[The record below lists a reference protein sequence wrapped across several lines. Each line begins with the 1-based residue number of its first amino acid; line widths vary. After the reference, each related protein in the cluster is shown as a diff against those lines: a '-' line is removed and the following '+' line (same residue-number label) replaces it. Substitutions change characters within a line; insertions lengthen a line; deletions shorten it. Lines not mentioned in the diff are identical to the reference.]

1 MKKTETTKL
10 EKLQKQ
16 LAEHLDEKV
25 ELNCRIFG
33 KMTFTIGNFLETGV
47 VSAKC
52 AQEMPAWHEDM
63 LVYPTTRALMKM
75 AKGDEEKQNETT
87 S

>member
-1 MKKTETTKL
+1 MKKIQTTKL

-25 ELNCRIFG
+25 ELNCHIFG
-33 KMTFTIGNFLETGV
+33 KMTFTIGSFLATGIESKRV
-47 VSAKC
+47 LRQC
-52 AQEMPAWHEDM
+52 PAWHEDM

-75 AKGDEEKQNETT
+75 AKGDE
-87 S
+87 

>member
-1 MKKTETTKL
+1 MKKIQTTKL

-33 KMTFTIGNFLETGV
+33 KMTFTIGSFLDTGI
-47 VSAKC
+47 VSKKVLKEC
-52 AQEMPAWHEDM
+52 PVWHEDM

-75 AKGDEEKQNETT
+75 AKGSK
-87 S
+87 

>member
-1 MKKTETTKL
+1 MKKIETTKL

-25 ELNCRIFG
+25 ELNCHIFG
-33 KMTFTIGNFLETGV
+33 KMKFTIGSFLDTGIISKRV
-47 VSAKC
+47 LRQC
-52 AQEMPAWHEDM
+52 PAWHEDM

-75 AKGDEEKQNETT
+75 AKGDE
-87 S
+87 

>member
-1 MKKTETTKL
+1 MKKIQTTKL

-33 KMTFTIGNFLETGV
+33 MMTFTIGSFLDTGI
-47 VSAKC
+47 VSKKVLRQC
-52 AQEMPAWHEDM
+52 PAWHEDM

-75 AKGDEEKQNETT
+75 AKGDE
-87 S
+87 

>member
-1 MKKTETTKL
+1 MKKIQLTKL

-33 KMTFTIGNFLETGV
+33 KMTFTIGSFLDTGI
-47 VSAKC
+47 VSKKVLKEC
-52 AQEMPAWHEDM
+52 PVWHEDM

-75 AKGDEEKQNETT
+75 AKGSK
-87 S
+87 

>member
-1 MKKTETTKL
+1 MKKIELTKL

-33 KMTFTIGNFLETGV
+33 KMTFTIGNFLDTGI
-47 VSAKC
+47 VSKKVLRQC
-52 AQEMPAWHEDM
+52 PAWHEDM

-75 AKGDEEKQNETT
+75 AKGDE
-87 S
+87 

>member
-1 MKKTETTKL
+1 MKKIELTKL

-33 KMTFTIGNFLETGV
+33 KIKFTIGSFLDTGI
-47 VSAKC
+47 VSIKVLRQC
-52 AQEMPAWHEDM
+52 PAWHDDM
-63 LVYPTTRALMKM
+63 LAYPTTKALMTLVKEG
-75 AKGDEEKQNETT
+75 K
-87 S
+87 

>member
-1 MKKTETTKL
+1 MKKIELTKL

-33 KMTFTIGNFLETGV
+33 KMTFTIGNFLDTGI
-47 VSAKC
+47 VSKKVLRQC
-52 AQEMPAWHEDM
+52 PAWHEDM
-63 LVYPTTRALMKM
+63 LVYSTTRALMKM
-75 AKGDEEKQNETT
+75 AKGDE
-87 S
+87 

>member
-52 AQEMPAWHEDM
+52 AQEMPAWHEDQM
-63 LVYPTTRALMKM
+63 VFPTTKALMHMVKDM
-75 AKGDEEKQNETT
+75 REGA
-87 S
+87 

>member
-1 MKKTETTKL
+1 MKKIETTKL

-33 KMTFTIGNFLETGV
+33 KMTFTIGSFLDTGI
-47 VSAKC
+47 VSKKVLSQC
-52 AQEMPAWHEDM
+52 PAWHEDM

-75 AKGDEEKQNETT
+75 AKGDE
-87 S
+87 

>member
-1 MKKTETTKL
+1 MKKIETTKL

-33 KMTFTIGNFLETGV
+33 KIKFTIGSFLDTGIISKRV
-47 VSAKC
+47 LRQC
-52 AQEMPAWHEDM
+52 PAWHEDM
-63 LVYPTTRALMKM
+63 LVYPTTIALMKM
-75 AKGDEEKQNETT
+75 AKGDE
-87 S
+87 

>member
-1 MKKTETTKL
+1 MKKIELTKL

-33 KMTFTIGNFLETGV
+33 KMTFTIGSFLDTGI
-47 VSAKC
+47 VSKKLIRQC
-52 AQEMPAWHEDM
+52 PSWHEDM
-63 LVYPTTRALMKM
+63 FVYTTTRALMKM
-75 AKGDEEKQNETT
+75 AKGDE
-87 S
+87 

>member
-1 MKKTETTKL
+1 MKKIELTKL

-33 KMTFTIGNFLETGV
+33 KMTITIGSFLDTGIISKRV
-47 VSAKC
+47 LRQC
-52 AQEMPAWHEDM
+52 PAWHEDM

-75 AKGDEEKQNETT
+75 AKGDE
-87 S
+87 

>member
-1 MKKTETTKL
+1 MKKIQTTKL

-33 KMTFTIGNFLETGV
+33 KMTFTIGSFLDTGI
-47 VSAKC
+47 VSKKVLKQC
-52 AQEMPAWHEDM
+52 SAWHEDM

-75 AKGDEEKQNETT
+75 AKGSK
-87 S
+87 

>member
-1 MKKTETTKL
+1 MKKIETTKL

-33 KMTFTIGNFLETGV
+33 KMTFTIGNFLDTGI
-47 VSAKC
+47 VSKKVLRQC
-52 AQEMPAWHEDM
+52 PAWHEDM

-75 AKGDEEKQNETT
+75 AKGDE
-87 S
+87 

>member
-1 MKKTETTKL
+1 MKKIELTKL

-33 KMTFTIGNFLETGV
+33 KITFTIGNFLDTGI
-47 VSAKC
+47 VSKKVLRQC
-52 AQEMPAWHEDM
+52 PAWHEDM

-75 AKGDEEKQNETT
+75 AKGDE
-87 S
+87 